1 MDIVAYIDFSPR
13 KAYRLTVF
21 SRLLH
26 RCIRTHSYLNYRIYM
41 ASVVLLDRHNQASL
55 YLFLTMV
62 FKVEIVKMIE
72 KLA

>member
-26 RCIRTHSYLNYRIYM
+26 RCVRTHSDMNYRIYG
-41 ASVVLLDRHNQASL
+41 LCGPLR
-55 YLFLTMV
+55 
-62 FKVEIVKMIE
+62 
-72 KLA
+72 